1 MPRAPQA
8 RSITFTL
15 PATFDPPAFDERQMR
30 YLVYSKEQGQGEN
43 GYVHWQGFL
52 QLHKKRSLRVVNR
65 DIFKTDKV
73 HTASAIKPRAAAD
86 YCKKQDGTFL
96 EGPYEYGEM
105 QDEEDGGQYGV
116 DFGGAAAK
124 IQAKRSWSDVMNDEE
139 LHHITSK
146 FMRWSYEV
154 FLAKPTAPINY
165 GDLRMWQSELLMKLT
180 QPADDNTVIWVY
192 DPQGGKGKSFL
203 TRLLVRNFGACFI
216 DAGIRDASVAYDY
229 EDIVVFDIAREEGA
243 EDTIPYK
250 TMERLKDGYM
260 FVAKYQSG
268 TKVFDPPIVCVFANV
283 RPNPKKITAKR
294 LALYTFRYH
303 PQHSAYLLNYVPTE

>member
-1 MPRAPQA
+1 MPRSPQA

-15 PATFDPPAFDERQMR
+15 PATFEPPAFDEQQMR
-30 YLVYSKEQGQGEN
+30 YLVYSKEQGSGEN

-52 QLHKKRSLRVVNR
+52 QLHKKRSLKVVRR

-73 HTASAIKPRAAAD
+73 YTASAVKPGAAAD

-96 EGPYEYGEM
+96 EGPYEYGHF
-105 QDEEDGGQYGV
+105 QDEEDGAKQGV

-124 IQAKRSWSDVMNDEE
+124 IQAKRSWSEVMNDET

-146 FMRWSYEV
+146 FMKWSYEV
-154 FLAKPTAPINY
+154 FLAKPPTPINY
-165 GDLRMWQSELLMKLT
+165 GDLYLWQSQLLMRLSRPT
-180 QPADDNTVIWVY
+180 DDRTVIWVY
-192 DPQGGKGKSFL
+192 DPEGGKGKSFL

-229 EDIVVFDIAREEGA
+229 ESIVVFDIAREEGA

-260 FVAKYQSG
+260 FVSKYQSG
-268 TKVFDPPIVCVFANV
+268 TKVFDPPTVCVFANV
-283 RPNPKKITAKR
+283 RPNPEKITAKR
-294 LALYTFRYH
+294 IMLYKF
-303 PQHSAYLLNYVPTE
+303 QKNLENKDYLELVN